1 MPQTARNVAI
11 IAALAAVVALVP
23 GGGDAGEGILQAL
36 VIAMLSFIAW
46 FAVRLYREHR
56 TDLYALGDRRRA
68 ILYGALAL
76 VTLTITATDRLWDT
90 GLGLL
95 AWFALIGIGV
105 YGAYTVVRSAR
116 QY

>member
-1 MPQTARNVAI
+1 MPQTVRNIAI
-11 IAALAAVVALVP
+11 IAALAALVALVP

-68 ILYGALAL
+68 LLYGSLGL
-76 VTLTITATDRLWDT
+76 ITLTITATDRLWDT
-90 GLGLL
+90 GIGLL
-95 AWFALIGIGV
+95 AWFALIGVGV
-105 YGAYTVVRSAR
+105 YGAYAVVRAAR